1 MDSNDNKLRPAASFD
16 PPGSIFEARMKI
28 SELTQAIQSTEGQL
42 SQPGRFDSRTGKK
55 MSPMEYSDWRS
66 RAIRAMAH
74 MAHEK
79 RVLKAW
85 LVMRRAPVTDSA
97 HYRKMA
103 EEGIDTLDP
112 DQLLAYLT
120 NFISS
125 NYLYLDPKNHPADE
139 TESWVTKD
147 LENLALVV
155 LAAKAYLDSL

>member
-1 MDSNDNKLRPAASFD
+1 
-16 PPGSIFEARMKI
+16 
-28 SELTQAIQSTEGQL
+28 
-42 SQPGRFDSRTGKK
+42 
-55 MSPMEYSDWRS
+55 
-66 RAIRAMAH
+66 MAH

-125 NYLYLDPKNHPADE
+125 NYLYLDPKNRPADE